1 MKSQENTQL
10 GARFCIDPKRHF
22 SKGLQVISGK
32 CENQRP
38 NNLENFEGMIVRNTQ
53 LTTISSHQIITIIG
67 QVGSRRRDCRGSG
80 SVGVWPGESDFE
92 NFCWENDE
100 NPLELIEFILL

>member
-1 MKSQENTQL
+1 MLEPLPDSLPLFCRTL

-38 NNLENFEGMIVRNTQ
+38 NNLENFEGMIV
-53 LTTISSHQIITIIG
+53 IFH
-67 QVGSRRRDCRGSG
+67 V
-80 SVGVWPGESDFE
+80 
-92 NFCWENDE
+92 
-100 NPLELIEFILL
+100 